1 LARSEVSSK
10 VKTSSKT
17 DIQIRMATPD
27 DVSHI
32 ASVLRASFLEYRAA
46 YSDDAFAATV
56 PTKSQLKGRFEEG
69 PIWVALCNGV
79 IVGTVSAVPQ
89 DESLHIR
96 SMAVLPTARGQE
108 IGELLLKRIE
118 DFSSAH
124 DYKRLT
130 LSTTPFLTRAI
141 RLYERFGFR
150 RSNEGPSDLFGT
162 PLFTMAKS
170 LAVLD

>member
-1 LARSEVSSK
+1 MNEA
-10 VKTSSKT
+10 
-17 DIQIRMATPD
+17 DIQIRMAVPD

-32 ASVLRASFLEYRAA
+32 ASVLHASFLEYLSA
-46 YSDDAFAATV
+46 YTDEAFAATV
-56 PTKSQLKGRFEEG
+56 PTKSQIRSRMSEG
-69 PIWVALCNGV
+69 PTWVALCNGV

-89 DESLHIR
+89 DESLYIR
-96 SMAVLPTARGQE
+96 SMAVLPTARGQK

-124 DYKRLT
+124 GYKRLT